1 LQEREDLKENDM
13 VLTLRSDFESI
24 IFGKAGGHLLER
36 FQPKSNSCAMRTGLQ
51 IEKNVAGSVF
61 TEVHIARADLA
72 STLAKKNSM
81 SNFYVSLHCCLF
93 IGGVDFIM

>member
-1 LQEREDLKENDM
+1 
-13 VLTLRSDFESI
+13 
-24 IFGKAGGHLLER
+24 
-36 FQPKSNSCAMRTGLQ
+36 MRTGLQ